1 MQQDGCRWL
10 GGRLAVLDPR
20 FAWRF
25 AALAGVALG
34 LGLSPLA
41 TAPDRGQCVFALTAA
56 LGAAGALV
64 LARPRRGAAVLP
76 WLALVGLA
84 AAIAGGAVGSLRRAA
99 IDGGAFD
106 ERPGRELAVRGYVVA
121 APSRSNGVARIRIA
135 TDAGALL
142 VEAHEPVGELPVG
155 REVIARGTL
164 RRAPAWEADWLRRY
178 GIAELLAADRLRLT
192 GARRGGLAGA
202 VDAIRDRAAAAFGD
216 GTSPTAAALLRGFV
230 LGQADQ
236 IGAATVTDFRRS
248 GLAHLL
254 AVSGENVLLLA
265 LLAGPILA
273 LAGLP
278 LRARL
283 WSLLALIALYVAVT
297 GAGPSI
303 QRAGVMGAAG
313 VVAALAGRPRSRWY
327 AVLLAAAVTLAVN
340 PRATG
345 DPGWQLSF
353 AAVVG
358 IMLLA
363 NPIRQ
368 ALLLF
373 AGGRA
378 GRVGAALAEG
388 AAVTIAATLATAPLI
403 GADFGVASLTT
414 LPANL
419 LALPAVAPVMW
430 LGMTIAAL
438 GQMPGLPVEPL
449 AVLAGALA
457 GYVAQVAH
465 WLGSPGWAQVAVPG
479 LAPPTLAGLYSV
491 LAALVGGGLS
501 FALRRRGTRV
511 RPGALAPALALGALG
526 LLLALRPPEPAAG
539 GAQPGLRVDVLDV
552 GQGDAILLD
561 PSPGLPI
568 LIDGGPPGDGLA
580 SILTRLGVSRLAA
593 AIVTHDQA
601 DHAGGVEEL
610 LGTFPI
616 AHLVYGEP
624 VPRIIHEARA
634 AHAGP
639 VEVAAGSEVESG
651 RLRLQFLWPPRG
663 LESRL
668 EAREE
673 DPNARALVA
682 VARWRRFSI
691 LLTADAEAGDVP
703 LDPGPI
709 DVLKVAHHGSEDPG
723 LDRLLDEA
731 APRLAVISVGAGN
744 PYGHPTPAT
753 LRTLAAH
760 RVPVL
765 RTDLAGTVEI
775 DVGRGGWSLRTLGG

>member
-1 MQQDGCRWL
+1 ML
-10 GGRLAVLDPR
+10 
-20 FAWRF
+20 
-25 AALAGVALG
+25 
-34 LGLSPLA
+34 
-41 TAPDRGQCVFALTAA
+41 ALTAA
-56 LGAAGALV
+56 LGAEGGLA
-64 LARPRRGAAVLP
+64 LARPRRRAGALP
-76 WLALVGLA
+76 WLALVSLA
-84 AAIAGGAVGSLRRAA
+84 AAIAGGAAGSLRLAA
-99 IDGGAFD
+99 IDAAAFD
-106 ERPGRELAVRGYVVA
+106 EPPGRAIGVRGYVVA
-121 APSRSNGVARIRIA
+121 PPSRSAGLARIRVA

-164 RRAPAWEADWLRRY
+164 QRAPPWEATWLRRY
-178 GIAELLAADRLRLT
+178 GIGEVLAAERLRLT

-202 VDAIRDRAAAAFGD
+202 VDAIRDRAAAVLGH
-216 GTSPTAAALLRGFV
+216 GTSPPAASLLRGFV
-230 LGQADQ
+230 LGQADR
-236 IGAATVTDFRRS
+236 IDPATVTDFRRS

-265 LLAGPILA
+265 LLAGPVLA

-363 NPIRQ
+363 RPVRD
-368 ALLLF
+368 ALLAF
-373 AGGRA
+373 VGGGR
-378 GRVGAALAEG
+378 GRVRAALAEG

-430 LGMTIAAL
+430 LGMAIAAL
-438 GQMPGLPVEPL
+438 GQVPGLPVEPL
-449 AVLAGALA
+449 TALAGALA

-465 WLGSPGWAQVAVPG
+465 WLGSPGWVQVAVPG
-479 LAPPTLAGLYSV
+479 LAPATLAGLYAA
-491 LAALVGGGLS
+491 LAVLVGGALS
-501 FALRRRGTRV
+501 FALRRRGTRP
-511 RPGALAPALALGALG
+511 RRGALAPALALGALA
-526 LLLALRPPEPAAG
+526 LLLAPRPPETATG
-539 GAQPGLRVDVLDV
+539 GARPGLRVDVLDV
-552 GQGDAILLD
+552 GQGDAILVD
-561 PSPGLPI
+561 PSRGPPVLV
-568 LIDGGPPGDGLA
+568 DGGPPGDGIA
-580 SILTRLGVSRLAA
+580 SILTDLGVSRLAA
-593 AIVTHDQA
+593 AVVTHDQS
-601 DHAGGVEEL
+601 DHSGGIEEL

-624 VPRIIHEARA
+624 VPRIVREARA
-634 AHAGP
+634 AHADP
-639 VEVAAGSEVESG
+639 VEVGAGSEVHSG
-651 RLRLQFLWPPRG
+651 RLRLEFLWPPRG

-673 DPNARALVA
+673 DPNVRALVA
-682 VARWRRFSI
+682 LARWGRFSI

-723 LDRLLDEA
+723 LDQLLDEA
-731 APRLAVISVGAGN
+731 APRLAVISVGADN

-760 RVPVL
+760 RVPVM

-775 DVGRGGWSLRTLGG
+775 DVGHGGWSVRTLGG